1 MHTKQYYFN
10 THICKYIK
18 KEKFSKNVSQTANHM
33 IMVTQETEIR
43 QDQGKNHLPPYCLAI
58 VISKGTYVF
67 TRWLI
72 SFI

>member
-58 VISKGTYVF
+58 VFFFFFFFVA
-67 TRWLI
+67 WLL
-72 SFI
+72 